1 MGINLLRF
9 GWVDVTGTYGYMMI
23 QNRQSSVSPDTNS
36 PLNKELGFKL

>member
-9 GWVDVTGTYGYMMI
+9 GWVHVTGIWMI